1 MLKHIDQLENNAFGQ
16 QVLHMQ
22 NYREKI
28 LEEELN
34 KVKEVLNKNRSTRE
48 EELMADVQRLQ
59 DQKFN
64 TEMLFNRL
72 QVANKML
79 SKQLQ

>member
-1 MLKHIDQLENNAFGQ
+1 
-16 QVLHMQ
+16 
-22 NYREKI
+22 
-28 LEEELN
+28 
-34 KVKEVLNKNRSTRE
+34 
-48 EELMADVQRLQ
+48 MAEVQRLQ

-72 QVANKML
+72 QVANNML

>member
-72 QVANKML
+72 QVANNML